1 MREQGRLLA
10 QLDLGDVPLIGVVHE
25 LVEDEPLDFHNA
37 AFGGNHKLIHDPTKA
52 FFPLETSLAS
62 VLSPQFVRNMIK
74 YVASGLPAGNNFAGD
89 YKYASGVAVI
99 GPGDQGILYQSA
111 EETLG
116 DHVDT
121 DAILAAVS
129 KFKSYPPQDSK
140 APATAAT
147 GGGEEDQRRS
157 NV

>member
-10 QLDLGDVPLIGVVHE
+10 QLDLGNVPLIGVVHE
-25 LVEDEPLDFHNA
+25 LVDDEPLEFQRA
-37 AFGGNHKLIHDPTKA
+37 AFSGNHRVIHDPTKA

-74 YVASGLPAGNNFAGD
+74 LVSSGLPAGNNLTGD
-89 YKYASGVAVI
+89 YKYASGVAVV

-121 DAILAAVS
+121 DAVLEAVAKFSRPAAPGV
-129 KFKSYPPQDSK
+129 
-140 APATAAT
+140 
-147 GGGEEDQRRS
+147 
-157 NV
+157 